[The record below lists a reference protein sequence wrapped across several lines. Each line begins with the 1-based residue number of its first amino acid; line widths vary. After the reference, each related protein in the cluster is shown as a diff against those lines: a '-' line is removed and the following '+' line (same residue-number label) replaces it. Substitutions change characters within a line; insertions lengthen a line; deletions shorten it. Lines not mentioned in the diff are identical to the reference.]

1 MTGNTWTIFK
11 KELLDTL
18 RDRKTLMFML
28 LIPTLV
34 TPALMIGGSR
44 LVENIM
50 KKKAVE
56 RITIV
61 ADEQSH
67 ARYRGVVHRWF
78 KEANQD
84 FIFRAALNIGLNQLA
99 QQDEEIPA
107 PSPEI
112 YTDPVVF
119 EEWLN
124 EVGDYMTEALSGE
137 DLRERLSE
145 IELPEGSPENSS
157 GMSLGDY
164 GDTMQLF
171 VDFYT
176 VGLRGL
182 AFVDFETPDSIDAP
196 SADFVSDGIPEE
208 MISQPNGLNIAA
220 AIKSKKIQGYLIFEE
235 DPTESLTNESRT
247 MPVTLWHDST
257 LSSSKEA
264 ETRVSRVLDRTGKLV
279 VISRLKKRD
288 LSPDFLEP
296 MDLKGNTNLA
306 SPSQEILAAVGGF
319 LPYLVIVYA
328 FLGALY
334 PAIDLGAGE
343 KERNTLETL
352 LLAPQTRT
360 EVALGK
366 FFVILLASLV
376 AAILGV
382 ASIAISFYYIIP
394 ASVMAQANIQLDPM
408 TVIAVTLLALPP
420 AAAISGIFLAIS
432 IFARSFK
439 EAQNYIAPMQFLII
453 LPPLAAM
460 LPGIEMNWK
469 LAMVP
474 LVNVSLLAKEFLKG
488 DINWGYYVVTFAS
501 TILLAAVCI
510 GYSVWQFRREEVLF
524 RT

>member
-1 MTGNTWTIFK
+1 MTGNSWTIFK

-61 ADEQSH
+61 ASEEDH
-67 ARYRGVVHRWF
+67 AHYRGIVHRWF
-78 KEANQD
+78 KEANRD
-84 FIFRAALNIGLNQLA
+84 MVFRFALSVGLNQLA
-99 QQDEEIPA
+99 QQDEGIPA
-107 PSPEI
+107 PPPTV
-112 YTDPVVF
+112 YGDPVEF
-119 EEWLN
+119 ETWIN
-124 EVGDYMTEALSGE
+124 EVGDYMTEALSTE

-145 IELPEGSPENSS
+145 MELPEGAPEGAS
-157 GMSLGDY
+157 GGNLGEMQ
-164 GDTMQLF
+164 DTMQLF

-176 VGLRGL
+176 VALRGL
-182 AFVDFETPDSIDAP
+182 AFVDFEQPDDIDAP
-196 SADFVSDGIPEE
+196 PVEFIAENIPQDLLD
-208 MISQPNGLNIAA
+208 QPNGLNIAA
-220 AIKSKKIQGYLIFEE
+220 AIRGKRIQGYLQFPE
-235 DPTESLTNESRT
+235 DPTEALNDESKT
-247 MPVTLWHDST
+247 MPVTLWYDST
-257 LSSSKEA
+257 MSSSDEA
-264 ETRVSRVLDRTGKLV
+264 ETRVSRVLSRTGELV
-279 VISRLKKRD
+279 VKTRLRD
-288 LSPDFLEP
+288 RSLSPDFLTP
-296 MDLKGNTNLA
+296 MQLEGKTNLA
-306 SPSQEILAAVGGF
+306 SRSQEILAAVGGF

-352 LLAPQTRT
+352 LLAPPTRT
-360 EVALGK
+360 EIALGK
-366 FFVILLASLV
+366 FLVILLASLT
-376 AAILGV
+376 ASILGV

-394 ASVMAQANIQLDPM
+394 AGVLEQANLQLDYTTM
-408 TVIAVTLLALPP
+408 IAVTLLALPP

-469 LAMVP
+469 LAWVP

-501 TILLAAVCI
+501 TILLAAACI
-510 GYSVWQFRREEVLF
+510 GYCVWQFRREEVLF